1 MNGHDVAPGVET
13 AIIRK
18 DKKKKVAMKC
28 ALFTSGIGICPG
40 SLRRSRA
47 AKLTGVKK
55 KKKRISGGVPVG
67 CQSLDEQ
74 IILPSNFHRD
84 SFDHRILSSIPPPY
98 FYPFIFS
105 IYCDRTNL
113 NISSKLSSY

>member
-18 DKKKKVAMKC
+18 DKKKKSRDEMCVIYVWDRNMSGFVA
-28 ALFTSGIGICPG
+28 AISSREID
-40 SLRRSRA
+40 RSE
-47 AKLTGVKK
+47 

-98 FYPFIFS
+98 FYLS
-105 IYCDRTNL
+105 IYFFDIL
-113 NISSKLSSY
+113 

>member
-1 MNGHDVAPGVET
+1 MSGFVA
-13 AIIRK
+13 AISSREI
-18 DKKKKVAMKC
+18 D
-28 ALFTSGIGICPG
+28 
-40 SLRRSRA
+40 RSE
-47 AKLTGVKK
+47 K

-98 FYPFIFS
+98 FYLS
-105 IYCDRTNL
+105 IYFFDIL
-113 NISSKLSSY
+113 